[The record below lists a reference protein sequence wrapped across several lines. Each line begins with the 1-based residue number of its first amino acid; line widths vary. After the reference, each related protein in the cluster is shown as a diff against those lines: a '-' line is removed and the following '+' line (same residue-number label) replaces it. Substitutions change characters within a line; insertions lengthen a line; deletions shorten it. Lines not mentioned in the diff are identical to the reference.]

1 MKGTKFLVFILLATV
16 QRSHVDADRY
26 VFASDAAGRRPPGAT
41 ELTGAASIGYLNKK
55 KKHDSGA
62 NSTRSLSFTWPG
74 QNNSATYEM
83 VGLLPPTNFLHKH
96 LKHQEVCLL
105 VDNEAKIWS

>member
-1 MKGTKFLVFILLATV
+1 MEGTKFLVFILLATV

-55 KKHDSGA
+55 NMVQVPTLPGA
-62 NSTRSLSFTWPG
+62 SVLHGQVKITQQHMKWWDFFHQQTFSTNT
-74 QNNSATYEM
+74 
-83 VGLLPPTNFLHKH
+83 
-96 LKHQEVCLL
+96 
-105 VDNEAKIWS
+105 

>member
-1 MKGTKFLVFILLATV
+1 MEGTKFLVFILLATV

-55 KKHDSGA
+55 KKTWFGCQLYREPQLYMA
-62 NSTRSLSFTWPG
+62 RS
-74 QNNSATYEM
+74 
-83 VGLLPPTNFLHKH
+83 K
-96 LKHQEVCLL
+96 
-105 VDNEAKIWS
+105 

>member
-1 MKGTKFLVFILLATV
+1 MEGTKFFVFILLATV

-55 KKHDSGA
+55 KTWFGCQLYREPQFYTA
-62 NSTRSLSFTWPG
+62 RS
-74 QNNSATYEM
+74 
-83 VGLLPPTNFLHKH
+83 K
-96 LKHQEVCLL
+96 
-105 VDNEAKIWS
+105 